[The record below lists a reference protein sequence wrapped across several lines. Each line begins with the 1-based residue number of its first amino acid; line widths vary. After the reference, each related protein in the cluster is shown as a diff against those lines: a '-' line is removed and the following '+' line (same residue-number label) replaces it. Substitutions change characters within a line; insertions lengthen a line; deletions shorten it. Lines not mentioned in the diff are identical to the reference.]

1 MNVPK
6 QNFVHRF
13 HLIGISIAVIM
24 LVLIYLSS
32 EITGV
37 DFNTFMTNIDQF
49 GVILGQMKDPDWS
62 YLAKMKDPLLQT
74 VQMAILGTTFG
85 TIFAVPFSVLAARN
99 IVKNKI
105 GRGIIR
111 IMLSLIRT
119 LPNLLLAALFV
130 AIFGIGPMTGVITL
144 ALFSF
149 GMVSKLFYEVIET
162 IDMGPVRAIRA
173 TGASMAQTVR
183 IAVMPQVAGQFMSD
197 FLYTLE
203 INVRSSTVLGY
214 LGAGGIGLYLSQTL
228 DQFDYPRTAVII
240 ISIFVVVLV
249 IDTISNYLRKR
260 LQ

>member
-6 QNFVHRF
+6 QDFVHRL
-13 HLIGISIAVIM
+13 HIIGISIAVIM
-24 LVLIYLSS
+24 LVLIYFSS
-32 EITGV
+32 LVTGV
-37 DFNTFMTNIDQF
+37 DFDTFMTNIDQF
-49 GVILGQMKDPDWS
+49 GVILGQMKDPDWA

-85 TIFAVPFSVLAARN
+85 TALAIPFSILAARN
-99 IVKNKI
+99 IVKNRI
-105 GRGIIR
+105 GREIIR
-111 IMLSLIRT
+111 IILSLIRT

-214 LGAGGIGLYLSQTL
+214 LGAGGIGLYLQQTL
-228 DQFDYPRTAVII
+228 DQYDYPRTAVII

>member
-6 QNFVHRF
+6 QDFVQRF
-13 HLIGISIAVIM
+13 HIIGISIAVIM
-24 LVLIYLSS
+24 LVLIYFSS
-32 EITGV
+32 LVTGV
-37 DFNTFMTNIDQF
+37 DFDTFMTNIDQF

-85 TIFAVPFSVLAARN
+85 TALAIPFSIFAARN
-99 IVKNKI
+99 IVKNRI

-111 IMLSLIRT
+111 IILSLIRT

-214 LGAGGIGLYLSQTL
+214 LGAGGIGLYLQQTL
-228 DQFDYPRTAVII
+228 DQYDYPRTAVII

>member
-13 HLIGISIAVIM
+13 HLIGIAIAVIM

-74 VQMAILGTTFG
+74 IQMAILGTTFG
-85 TIFAVPFSVLAARN
+85 TILAVPFSVLAARN
-99 IVKNKI
+99 IVKNRL

-111 IMLSLIRT
+111 IILSLIRT
-119 LPNLLLAALFV
+119 LPSLLLAALFV
-130 AIFGIGPMTGVITL
+130 AVFGIGPMTGVITL

>member
-1 MNVPK
+1 MQAPK
-6 QNFVHRF
+6 QDFVHRF
-13 HLIGISIAVIM
+13 HIIGIAITVIM
-24 LVLIYLSS
+24 LVLIYYSS
-32 EITGV
+32 VLTGV

-49 GVILGQMKDPDWS
+49 GVILGQMQDPDWS
-62 YLAKMKDPLLQT
+62 YLAQMKDPLLQT

-85 TIFAVPFSVLAARN
+85 TILAIPFSVVAARN

-111 IMLSLIRT
+111 IILSLVRT

-130 AIFGIGPMTGVITL
+130 AVFGIGPMTGVITL

-173 TGASMAQTVR
+173 TGATMAQTVR

-249 IDTISNYLRKR
+249 IDTISNLLRKR

>member
-1 MNVPK
+1 MSVPK
-6 QNFVHRF
+6 QDFVHRF
-13 HLIGISIAVIM
+13 HIIGISIAVIM
-24 LVLIYLSS
+24 LVLIYFSS
-32 EITGV
+32 LVTGV
-37 DFNTFMTNIDQF
+37 DFDTFMTNIDQF

-62 YLAKMKDPLLQT
+62 YLAKMKEPLLQT

-85 TIFAVPFSVLAARN
+85 TALAIPFSILAARN
-99 IVKNKI
+99 IVKNRL

-111 IMLSLIRT
+111 IILSLIRT

-214 LGAGGIGLYLSQTL
+214 LGAGGIGLYLQQTL
-228 DQFDYPRTAVII
+228 DQYDYPRTAVII

>member
-6 QNFVHRF
+6 QDFVQRF
-13 HLIGISIAVIM
+13 HIIGISIAVIM
-24 LVLIYLSS
+24 LVLIYFSS
-32 EITGV
+32 LVTGV
-37 DFNTFMTNIDQF
+37 DFDTFMTNIDQF

-85 TIFAVPFSVLAARN
+85 TALAIPFSILAARN
-99 IVKNKI
+99 IVKNRI

-111 IMLSLIRT
+111 IILSLIRT

-214 LGAGGIGLYLSQTL
+214 LGAGGIGLYLQQTL
-228 DQFDYPRTAVII
+228 DQYDYPRTAVII

>member
-6 QNFVHRF
+6 QDFVQQF
-13 HLIGISIAVIM
+13 HIIGILIAVIM
-24 LVLIYLSS
+24 LVLIYFSS
-32 EITGV
+32 LVTGV
-37 DFNTFMTNIDQF
+37 DFDTFMTNIDQF

-85 TIFAVPFSVLAARN
+85 TALAIPFSILAARN
-99 IVKNKI
+99 IVKNRI

-111 IMLSLIRT
+111 IILSLIRT

-214 LGAGGIGLYLSQTL
+214 LGAGGIGLYLQQTL
-228 DQFDYPRTAVII
+228 DQYDYPRTAVII

>member
-1 MNVPK
+1 
-6 QNFVHRF
+6 
-13 HLIGISIAVIM
+13 
-24 LVLIYLSS
+24 
-32 EITGV
+32 
-37 DFNTFMTNIDQF
+37 
-49 GVILGQMKDPDWS
+49 
-62 YLAKMKDPLLQT
+62 MKDPLLQT

-85 TIFAVPFSVLAARN
+85 TALAIPFSILAARN
-99 IVKNKI
+99 IVKNRI

-111 IMLSLIRT
+111 IILSLIRT

-214 LGAGGIGLYLSQTL
+214 LGAGGIGLYLQQTL
-228 DQFDYPRTAVII
+228 DQYDYPRTAVII